1 MSHALSNRASIPDCE
16 AADGGAPLLVLVPG
30 AAAGTTDRAEPVIL
44 GLRLSQ
50 RIGLAARAAGYRT
63 IVQLSPDQGAAPSV
77 AAGADWRGV
86 AALAAT
92 GRAPALVIAP
102 TTLLGDTAWFR
113 HLAAVAVQAH
123 AWAAAGQVIL
133 LPAAI
138 ARDALALLEAGG
150 AAFDL
155 ATIQDRLIGRF
166 GRPAELPADLA
177 PTVVV
182 TAEDVDAAERRLLRS
197 VVKETDG
204 FMARHVERPISLAI
218 SRRLCATRVTPNQM
232 TLVSLAIG
240 LASAPFFLSA
250 SAAWQTLGALLLL
263 AHSILDGC
271 DGELARLRFQASRW
285 GGVLDFWAD
294 NIVHGVTFAC
304 MALGWSRASGSVVP
318 LWLGAAAV
326 LGTLGSAGFV
336 YWRVMRRKAGASP
349 AYTSV
354 STAPDR
360 PLARVL
366 DALSRRDFIYLVL
379 ALALFGKVSWFLL
392 LAAFGAP
399 IFFFL
404 VLVLAWRERAAAAS
418 GA

>member
-1 MSHALSNRASIPDCE
+1 MSHALSNYASIPDGE
-16 AADGGAPLLVLVPG
+16 PADGGAPLLVLVPG
-30 AAAGTTDRAEPVIL
+30 AASTTTDQEPVIL
-44 GLRLSQ
+44 GLRLPQ

-63 IVQLSPDQGAAPSV
+63 IVQLSPDQGAAP
-77 AAGADWRGV
+77 AFADGADWHGV
-86 AALAAT
+86 ARLAAA

-102 TTLLGDTAWFR
+102 TNLLGESAWFR
-113 HLAAVAVQAH
+113 RLGAFAVEAS

-133 LPAAI
+133 LPAAP
-138 ARDALALLEAGG
+138 AREALALLEAGG
-150 AAFDL
+150 AAVDL
-155 ATIQDRLIGRF
+155 ATIQDRLIQRF
-166 GRPAELPADLA
+166 GRPAELPADLT
-177 PTVVV
+177 PMVVV
-182 TAEDVDAAERRLLRS
+182 TAADIDAAERRLLRS

-263 AHSILDGC
+263 VHSILDGC

-285 GGVLDFWAD
+285 GGVLDFWVD
-294 NIVHGVTFAC
+294 NVVHGVTFAC
-304 MALGWSRASGSVVP
+304 MALGWSRASGSIVP
-318 LWLGAAAV
+318 IWLGAAAV
-326 LGTLGSAGFV
+326 LGTVGSAGFV
-336 YWRVMRRKAGASP
+336 YWRVIPRKAAAGP
-349 AYTSV
+349 VYTSV
-354 STAPDR
+354 STAPER

-404 VLVLAWRERAAAAS
+404 VLFLAWREGVAAAS